1 MKMNRKLF
9 FKTPEDKLRV
19 FQKPRLV
26 MFSEG
31 REVES
36 WANTQPLY
44 FYPFSWLDYLGKEGI
59 RELYI
64 QDCSSELA
72 EKEIRSLDGGKVH
85 FETPNRGLIK
95 LAKERGHRISVICNI
110 EDLLPEQIE
119 GLSVSDFIK
128 IRVNK
133 NNDNLYLLSGLPRDH
148 ILSCIKLYVGD
159 GCDYRDIALQAQKM
173 GFDFLH
179 VAKRLATNREN
190 PKVSED
196 ERDKILKLHELES
209 NQFRVITP
217 SSLEKRF
224 AKRFVIT
231 PSLGNVSSCDFSKYR
246 LVLNGDNLYP
256 CYTQHILALQGFRKE
271 DIVKNSNHCLDCA
284 CIYEND
290 MLYDIKTKMRRY
302 KNPSFALKYIENGK

>member
-1 MKMNRKLF
+1 MNRKLF

-19 FQKPRLV
+19 FQKPRLI

-31 REVES
+31 SEVES

-64 QDCSSELA
+64 QDVSLGLA
-72 EKEIRSLDGGKVH
+72 EKEINALEGGKVH
-85 FETPNRGLIK
+85 FEHPNELLIK
-95 LAKERGHRISVICNI
+95 LAKERGHKVSVICNI

-119 GLSVSDFIK
+119 GLSISDFVR

-133 NNDNLYLLSGLPRDH
+133 NCDNLCSLSGLPNEH
-148 ILSCIKLYVGD
+148 VLSCIKAYVGE
-159 GCDYRDIALQAQKM
+159 GCNYGALALQAREI
-173 GFDFLH
+173 GFDFFH
-179 VAKRLATNREN
+179 IAKRLEN
-190 PKVSED
+190 GHDLLQLSE
-196 ERDKILKLHELES
+196 EEKQKIRDLQKLETE
-209 NQFRVITP
+209 QFRVVIP
-217 SSLEKRF
+217 SSLEERF

-256 CYTQHILALQGFRKE
+256 CYTEHILALQGFRKE
-271 DIVKNSNHCLDCA
+271 DTVKNPNHCLDCA

-290 MLYDIKTKMRRY
+290 MLHDIKTTMRRY